1 MNHQQIY
8 ENIIKKA
15 KSKNRQKGKSIYY
28 ENHHINPVCL
38 GGSNDADNL
47 VLLTAREHY
56 IAHKLL
62 TYIYP
67 NNRKIATV
75 FHYMTFGKTYYNQS
89 SRDYEYARKLASE
102 LSKGKNHP
110 FFGKTHSIETKIKQ
124 SKSLKGHNVSREV
137 REKISNS
144 RKGIKFSE
152 EHIRNLS
159 ESHKGISQT
168 EETKRKISKSLQ
180 GRSISSGMEG
190 KSHSKET
197 KQKMADSAKR
207 RGISKETQIK
217 MLEGRKNSKKIKG
230 RKRSEETKQRMREA
244 WEKRKQKE

>member
-1 MNHQQIY
+1 MVHYVYLTTNLINGKQYIGDHSTHNLDDGYLGSGKLIRRSLKKY
-8 ENIIKKA
+8 GKENFKKEILEHCETKELA
-15 KSKNRQKGKSIYY
+15 FNNQEKYINQYNTLHPNGY
-28 ENHHINPVCL
+28 NINPI
-38 GGSNDADNL
+38 GGFNKMDEK
-47 VLLTAREHY
+47 T
-56 IAHKLL
+56 
-62 TYIYP
+62 
-67 NNRKIATV
+67 RK
-75 FHYMTFGKTYYNQS
+75 
-89 SRDYEYARKLASE
+89 
-102 LSKGKNHP
+102 
-110 FFGKTHSIETKIKQ
+110 
-124 SKSLKGHNVSREV
+124 
-137 REKISNS
+137 KISKS